1 MCTWKCTRRGLFTLS
16 CHLPLMIVVITSS
29 GKSHFHKV
37 TFFPPA
43 MSLFFH
49 HRSALF
55 FLPPFLLSPSSLLL
69 YSPYSHMHVSVSL
82 HSPAHPLTLTFRLSP
97 VICSSLSPTPS
108 FAWSI
113 FSLLHGLA
121 SSLYLSPF
129 IYTNEQKS
137 SFHLPPYEQTLH
149 VKEDRRKEEQR
160 NTASLTLSFQ
170 LYLAVGIQHYIN
182 SSL

>member
-1 MCTWKCTRRGLFTLS
+1 MFTL
-16 CHLPLMIVVITSS
+16 CCRLPLMIVVITSS
-29 GKSHFHKV
+29 GKSHFHKA

-55 FLPPFLLSPSSLLL
+55 LIHPSLLSPSTPLL
-69 YSPYSHMHVSVSL
+69 YSPSSHMHVSISL

-108 FAWSI
+108 FARSI

-137 SFHLPPYEQTLH
+137 SFHLPPDEQTLH
-149 VKEDRRKEEQR
+149 VREDRRKE
-160 NTASLTLSFQ
+160 
-170 LYLAVGIQHYIN
+170 
-182 SSL
+182 